1 MMRALANVGNSDE
14 QELRGMKDNDICAM
28 CAEAHS
34 G

>member
-14 QELRGMKDNDICAM
+14 QELRGMKDNDICA
-28 CAEAHS
+28 EAHS